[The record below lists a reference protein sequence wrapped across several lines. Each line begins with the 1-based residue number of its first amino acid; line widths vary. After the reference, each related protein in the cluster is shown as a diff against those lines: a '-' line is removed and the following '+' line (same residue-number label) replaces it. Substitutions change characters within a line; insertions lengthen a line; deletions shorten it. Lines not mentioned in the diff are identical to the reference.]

1 MPNRNV
7 RRKASLIPLLL
18 AIVLA
23 AAGCRGRAEPVASL
37 SVEPKDVSLP
47 AGHATGWKLTWNP
60 KAPLDNL
67 EGKPR
72 VFVHLLAS
80 GRNLLRTF
88 DHPLAEVWTPWR
100 AQSYEIELYQSALA
114 EPLPAGAYEL
124 TAGLYDDASGER
136 WALDAA
142 GDEVGKREYR
152 VATVVVPAAEAG
164 TPAYDF
170 GGGWLDAEP
179 GGSKQVLTRRCA
191 RGEATIAV
199 RGVASPGTVV
209 LGSSVPKLASGSWGG
224 AVDVTASCSAERAQV
239 NGPEL
244 QWARVP
250 VAPAAAEPA
259 CEIRFTPVPP
269 VAGGNERSFC
279 LEVLAWRP
287 AGS

>member
-1 MPNRNV
+1 M
-7 RRKASLIPLLL
+7 RRGAAVTFFALLL
-18 AIVLA
+18 A
-23 AAGCRGRAEPVASL
+23 AGCGGREEPVAAL
-37 SVEPKDVSLP
+37 SVEPKDVKLP
-47 AGHATGWKLTWNP
+47 AGQAAGWKLTWNP

-88 DHPLAEVWTPWR
+88 DHPLPEEWTPWK

-136 WALDAA
+136 WALDS
-142 GDEVGKREYR
+142 GDAVGKREYR

-164 TPAYDF
+164 TPTYDF
-170 GGGWLDAEP
+170 TGGWLDAEP
-179 GGSKQVLTRRCA
+179 GGSKQVITRRCA
-191 RGEATIAV
+191 QGEATIAV

-209 LGSSVPKLASGSWGG
+209 LGASVPKLASGSWGG
-224 AVDVTASCSAERAQV
+224 AVDVTASCAAERAQV

-250 VAPAAAEPA
+250 IAPSASEPA
-259 CEIRFTPVPP
+259 CEIRFAPVPT
-269 VAGGNERSFC
+269 ATGGNARSVC
-279 LEVLAWRP
+279 LEILAWRP
-287 AGS
+287 SGG